1 MESSATEQHSSF
13 NNMVTKAYPLRILN
27 HTTTDEHVNSGGGG
41 GAAEPYVGL
50 EFDTA
55 EEAREY
61 YNAYAARTGFK
72 ARTGQ
77 LYRSRTDGTVS
88 SRRFVCSKE
97 GFQLNSRT
105 GCTAFIR
112 VQRRDTGKWVLD
124 QIQKEHNHELGCEA
138 EEMTVATTPR
148 PVRAPAPTK
157 LAATVNQH
165 RPKMKVVDESDR
177 EQRSSSS
184 KSTSLK
190 RFKSGEGEVS
200 NDGHHNHHNPKAV
213 SGSEP
218 YAGLEFGSANEACQF
233 YQAYAEVVGFRVRIG
248 QLFRSKVDNSITS
261 RRFVCSR
268 EGFQHPSRMGCGAY
282 MRIKRQ
288 DSGGWIVDRL
298 CKDHNHDLEPGKK
311 NQDGV
316 KKITEDVM
324 MTGGGGLD
332 SVDLIELNNSHHH
345 IKKAA
350 TSSSS
355 RENRIGK
362 EWYPL
367 LLDYFQ
373 SKQTEDMG
381 FFYAVELDVH
391 SGSCLSVFWADSRAR
406 FACSQFGDAVVFDT
420 SYRKGNH
427 SVPFATF
434 VGFNH
439 HRQPVLLGCAVVADE
454 SKESFLWL
462 FQTWLRAMSGRP
474 PRSVVADQDLP
485 IKQALSQVFPGAHH
499 RYSAWQMRERER
511 ENLRPFPSEFKYEYE
526 KCIYQTQTVLEFD
539 SVWNTLINKYGLR
552 DDVWLREVYEQREHW
567 VPAYLRGSF
576 FAGIPINGAFEPF
589 FSASSSS
596 LDALTPLREFIG
608 RYEQGLE
615 QRREEER
622 KEDFNSYNLQPF
634 LQTKEPVEEQCR
646 RLYTL
651 TVFRIFQNELVQ
663 SYSYLCLKTYEE
675 GAMSRFLVRKCG
687 NESEKHAVTFNAT
700 NLNSSCSCQMFE
712 HEGLLCRHVLK
723 VFNLL
728 EVKELPSRY
737 ILHRWT
743 KNAEFGFVRD
753 MESGV
758 SSQDLKALMVWSLR
772 EAASK
777 YIEFGTSSLEKYK
790 LAYEIMREGGK
801 KLCWQR

>member
-1 MESSATEQHSSF
+1 
-13 NNMVTKAYPLRILN
+13 MVTKAYPLRMLN
-27 HTTTDEHVNSGGGG
+27 HNNTEEHVNNNSGGGG
-41 GAAEPYVGL
+41 AEPYVGL

-61 YNAYAARTGFK
+61 YNVYAARTGFK

-124 QIQKEHNHELGCEA
+124 QIQKEHNHELGVEA
-138 EEMTVATTPR
+138 EEMATTTTTTTPR

-157 LAATVNQH
+157 LAASVNQH

-177 EQRSSSS
+177 EQRSSS
-184 KSTSLK
+184 KSSIK

-200 NDGHHNHHNPKAV
+200 NNDHHHPKAV

-298 CKDHNHDLEPGKK
+298 NKDHNHDLEPGKK
-311 NQDGV
+311 NQDGL
-316 KKITEDVM
+316 KKITDDV
-324 MTGGGGLD
+324 TLTGGGLD
-332 SVDLIELNNSHHH
+332 SVELIELNNSNSHHH
-345 IKKAA
+345 VIKKA
-350 TSSSS
+350 TS

-391 SGSCLSVFWADSRAR
+391 NGSCLSLFWADSRAR

-420 SYRKGNH
+420 SYRKGNY

-434 VGFNH
+434 IGFNH

-454 SKESFLWL
+454 TKESFVWL

-485 IKQALSQVFPGAHH
+485 IKQALSQVFPLAHH
-499 RYSAWQMRERER
+499 RYSSWQMREKER

-589 FSASSSS
+589 FSASS

>member
-1 MESSATEQHSSF
+1 MESADTELNSF
-13 NNMVTKAYPLRILN
+13 NNMVAKAYPLRILN
-27 HTTTDEHVNSGGGG
+27 HNNNEEGNTGV
-41 GAAEPYVGL
+41 EPYVGL

-55 EEAREY
+55 EEAREF
-61 YNAYAARTGFK
+61 YNAYAVRTGFK
-72 ARTGQ
+72 VRTGQ

-124 QIQKEHNHELGCEA
+124 QIQKEHNHELGGEVHV
-138 EEMTVATTPR
+138 EETTPR
-148 PVRAPAPTK
+148 PSRAPAPTK
-157 LAATVNQH
+157 LAVTVNPH

-177 EQRSSSS
+177 GHRSCPAAAS
-184 KSTSLK
+184 K
-190 RFKSGEGEVS
+190 RFKSGEGEES
-200 NDGHHNHHNPKAV
+200 IGDEQPKAV

-218 YAGLEFGSANEACQF
+218 YAGLEFGSATEACQF

-248 QLFRSKVDNSITS
+248 QLFRSKVDGSITS

-288 DSGGWIVDRL
+288 DAGGWIVDRL
-298 CKDHNHDLEPGKK
+298 NKDHNHDVEPGKK
-311 NQDGV
+311 NDDGL
-316 KKITEDVM
+316 KKITSDDV
-324 MTGGGGLD
+324 TGGGLD
-332 SVDLIELNNSHHH
+332 SGDLIELNDFGGNV
-345 IKKAA
+345 KKK
-350 TSSSS
+350 T
-355 RENRIGK
+355 RRNGIDK

-381 FFYAVELDVH
+381 FFYAVELDVS
-391 SGSCLSVFWADSRAR
+391 SGSCMSVFWADSRSR

-420 SYRKGNH
+420 SYRKGNY

-434 VGFNH
+434 IGFNH
-439 HRQPVLLGCAVVADE
+439 HRQPVLLGCGVLADE

-462 FQTWLRAMSGRP
+462 FQTWLRAMSGRRP
-474 PRSVVADQDLP
+474 KSVVADQDPP
-485 IKQALSQVFPGAHH
+485 IQYALSQVFPAAHH
-499 RYSAWQMRERER
+499 RYSAWQIREKER
-511 ENLRPFPSEFKYEYE
+511 ENLRPFPNEFKYEYE
-526 KCIYQTQTVLEFD
+526 KCLYQTQTTVEFD
-539 SVWNTLINKYGLR
+539 SVWIALINKYGLR
-552 DDVWLREVYEQREHW
+552 DNVWLREIYEQRENW
-567 VPAYLRGSF
+567 VPAYLRASF
-576 FAGIPINGAFEPF
+576 FAGIPITGTVDPF
-589 FSASSSS
+589 FGAS
-596 LDALTPLREFIG
+596 LDALTPLGEFIS

-663 SYSYLCLKTYEE
+663 SYNYLCLKTYEE

-687 NESEKHAVTFNAT
+687 NESEKHAVTFSAT

-712 HEGLLCRHVLK
+712 HEGLLCRHILK

-728 EVKELPSRY
+728 DIRELPSRY

-777 YIEFGTSSLEKYK
+777 DEMYVWFTVEEEDEVLFAILILTVLITSVT
-790 LAYEIMREGGK
+790 ARGRGGVGVMVVPVID
-801 KLCWQR
+801 

>member
-13 NNMVTKAYPLRILN
+13 NMVTKAYPLRILN

-332 SVDLIELNNSHHH
+332 SVDLIELNNSNH

-420 SYRKGNH
+420 SYRKGSY